1 MIEFQNVT
9 FSYEGYAEEE
19 NANSVS
25 NIDLQIKE
33 GQTVLLTG
41 PSGCGK
47 STLLRLLN
55 GLCPHFYEGRLDGS
69 VLVDGK
75 SPADVPLY
83 EMAELLGSVFQNPR
97 SQFYNVDTNG
107 ELAFACE
114 NQGMEK
120 DEILQ
125 RMERSVI
132 RFQIEDLLNRNV
144 FHLSG
149 GQKQQLACASVDVSG
164 PDIFLLDEP
173 SANLDYEATQRLS
186 EVIRTWQKAG
196 KTILIAEHRIAWLWD
211 LCDRV
216 IVMDQGKIRHDFIGT
231 EKQQVTPEQCR
242 NLGLRSFA
250 AKDPQTIRKTC
261 EPSEPDLVFESL
273 RFAYEKGKPV
283 LDLANLRFAAGAG
296 AGTEGK
302 VNAVVGTNGA
312 GKTTLLHC
320 MAGLKK
326 KARGTVRFQGSEYS
340 LKAFG
345 KKVFLV
351 MQDVNHQLFT
361 ESVLEEVS
369 ISMQREDDETIK
381 EILQALDLWEL
392 RERHP
397 MSLSGGQKQRVAIA
411 CAVASE
417 CEVLLFDEP
426 TSGLDLRHMEQTAEL
441 LQRLAQMGKTV
452 IVVTHDSELIE
463 ACCEH
468 VVTLGKER

>member
-1 MIEFQNVT
+1 MIRFQNVS
-9 FSYEGYAEEE
+9 FSYAGEE

-25 NIDLQIKE
+25 GIDLQIAE

-55 GLCPHFYEGRLDGS
+55 GLCPHFYEGRIEGR
-69 VLVDGK
+69 VLVKGK

-120 DEILQ
+120 DEILR
-125 RMERSVI
+125 RMKGSVA
-132 RFQIEDLLNRNV
+132 RFHIEELLNRNV

-149 GQKQQLACASVDVSG
+149 GQKQQLACASVDVAG

-173 SANLDYEATQRLS
+173 SANLDYEATQRLRD
-186 EVIRTWQKAG
+186 VIRIWQKAG

-216 IVMDQGKIRHDFIGT
+216 IVMDNGRICHDLNGS
-231 EKQQVTPEQCR
+231 EKQLLKPEQCR
-242 NLGLRSFA
+242 DMGLRSFA
-250 AKDPQTIRKTC
+250 AKNPQAIQKTC
-261 EPSEPDLVFESL
+261 EPSASDLVFENL
-273 RFAYEKGKPV
+273 RFAYEKDKPV
-283 LDLANLRFAAGAG
+283 LDLENLRFAAGR
-296 AGTEGK
+296 
-302 VNAVVGTNGA
+302 VNAVVGSNGI

-326 KARGTVRFQGSEYS
+326 KTRGTVWSNGKQEA
-340 LKAFG
+340 LKTFG
-345 KKVFLV
+345 KKAFLV

-361 ESVLEEVS
+361 ESVLEEVN
-369 ISMQREDDETIK
+369 ISMKQEDDKKAE
-381 EILQALDLWEL
+381 EILRALDLWEL
-392 RERHP
+392 RDRHP

-417 CEVLLFDEP
+417 CDVMLFDEP
-426 TSGLDLRHMEQTAEL
+426 TSGLDLRHMELTAEL
-441 LQRLAQMGKTV
+441 LQKLAQMGKTV
-452 IVVTHDSELIE
+452 IVVTHDSELME
-463 ACCEH
+463 CCCEH
-468 VVTLGKER
+468 VVTLGKEA